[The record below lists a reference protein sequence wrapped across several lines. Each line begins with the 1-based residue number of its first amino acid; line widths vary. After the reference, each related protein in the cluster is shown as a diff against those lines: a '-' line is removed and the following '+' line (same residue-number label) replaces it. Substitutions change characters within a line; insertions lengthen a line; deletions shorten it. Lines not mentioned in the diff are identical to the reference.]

1 MRRFLYVLVMSFAS
15 ASSALGQV
23 SQSDTQ
29 TLQAILAELR
39 AVHSELRVQEARTQ
53 TIQILL
59 YELQT
64 QQAVINR
71 ATQRVD
77 DARSKLSGV
86 QEGERH
92 VAADITRSEDVL
104 RTTEDQTEKAGITA
118 NIERSKAELASLRS
132 SEQDR
137 LTNQQQA
144 ESELQRAQE
153 AYDTIQNDLDQLM
166 RNLERAE
173 QQIPK

>member
-1 MRRFLYVLVMSFAS
+1 MKRLLCVLTVLMTSFAS

-23 SQSDTQ
+23 SQSDAQ

-53 TIQILL
+53 TVQILL

-92 VAADITRSEDVL
+92 FAADITRSEDVL
-104 RTTEDQTEKAGITA
+104 RTTEDQAEKARITA
-118 NIERSKAELASLRS
+118 NIERSKAEIS
-132 SEQDR
+132 SPE
-137 LTNQQQA
+137 
-144 ESELQRAQE
+144 E
-153 AYDTIQNDLDQLM
+153 
-166 RNLERAE
+166 
-173 QQIPK
+173 